1 MRRTLPAL
9 ALAAA
14 LAVLT
19 SCGGDESSGSSGS
32 SSADSPADG
41 GSGSSELVDVCSL
54 VSAEDVGEVLG
65 ATVTTT
71 EVPGGGCSFNQE
83 DPRAV
88 SASIVATPYDE
99 GSGGMDGTRQGVT
112 GVLDGA
118 TAETLGGVGD
128 DAFVAVGTALGGENQ
143 QGGGAVLVGG
153 TTVQV
158 SVLQAEDLPADDV
171 RQLTVDLLTLVGE
184 RA

>member
-9 ALAAA
+9 ALAA

-19 SCGGDESSGSSGS
+19 SCGGDDSSGSSA
-32 SSADSPADG
+32 ADAPGDG
-41 GSGSSELVDVCSL
+41 GSGSSELVDVCSQ

-71 EVPGGGCSFNQE
+71 EVPGGGCSFHQE

-88 SASIVATPYDE
+88 SASLVATPYDE

-112 GVLDGA
+112 SLLDGA
-118 TAETLGGVGD
+118 TAETLDGVGD

-143 QGGGAVLVGG
+143 QGGGAVLLDG

-171 RQLTVDLLTLVGE
+171 RALTVDLLTLVGE